1 MLLLKQT
8 NTHRCNAENHPYC
21 SQPTARHCKKLVNAG
36 FKFWKARRPSS
47 RGPKSLARLE
57 ESSFGPFIS
66 KNNHGRIVA
75 LAFADPARGA
85 APPWRWCRCVLTPFV
100 LLRVFPLLYVSADCQ
115 HSSHHIASLL
125 TNGQLFNNMI

>member
-1 MLLLKQT
+1 MLLPKQT

-57 ESSFGPFIS
+57 ERAALDPSSPKTIMAGLLLLLLLT
-66 KNNHGRIVA
+66 RQEERRR
-75 LAFADPARGA
+75 RGA
-85 APPWRWCRCVLTPFV
+85 GVGACSR
-100 LLRVFPLLYVSADCQ
+100 LLFFYEFFHYFTSLLIVNIRHITSH
-115 HSSHHIASLL
+115 HSSTTDNSL
-125 TNGQLFNNMI
+125 II